1 MNEIVKG
8 NMRDQTWYKTMGGYW
23 KNINQCKSTGT
34 PWGHVVWKFETI
46 WTKNTGVKKKKNA
59 RRLRTKR

>member
-23 KNINQCKSTGT
+23 KNINQYKSTGT

-46 WTKNTGVKKKKNA
+46 WTKNTGVKKKNA
-59 RRLRTKR
+59 RQRTKM